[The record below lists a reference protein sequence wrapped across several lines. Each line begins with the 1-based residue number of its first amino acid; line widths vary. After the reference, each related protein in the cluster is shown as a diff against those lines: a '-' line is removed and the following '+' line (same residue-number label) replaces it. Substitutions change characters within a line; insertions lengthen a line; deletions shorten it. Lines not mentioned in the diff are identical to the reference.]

1 MWVGLIESPEG
12 LMISRVIRFMKQ
24 RLRFSREEG
33 IQPCDYNLETPPA
46 FPASP
51 TDFELT
57 SSHNPMSQFLKVIPP
72 YFIHIYV
79 HVYVYIYIYIF
90 ISSVQFS
97 RSVMSN
103 SATP

>member
-1 MWVGLIESPEG
+1 
-12 LMISRVIRFMKQ
+12 MKQ

-57 SSHNPMSQFLKVIPP
+57 SSHNPMSQFLEVIPP
-72 YFIHIYV
+72 YFIHMYV
-79 HVYVYIYIYIF
+79 HVYMYIYTCVCIYIYIYI
-90 ISSVQFS
+90 SLVQSLS
-97 RSVMSN
+97 RVQLF
-103 SATP
+103 ATS